1 MNKSEL
7 LKNIHSSSRSN
18 LFSIEIPKAAKE
30 DERIIDGLLREL
42 VQDGKIKLREVVQR
56 DCSVYLSGII
66 KYATK

>member
-7 LKNIHSSSRSN
+7 FKNLHASSRSN
-18 LFSIEIPKAAKE
+18 LFSIEIPKTVKE
-30 DERIIDGLLREL
+30 DERLIDGLVREL

-66 KYATK
+66 KYTK